1 MKEKEDKMSLD
12 NDIYHHIDVTVQMT
26 RKKKTFP
33 ERRGRVSKY
42 LNK

>member
-26 RKKKTFP
+26 RKKKHSQNEEDELANT
-33 ERRGRVSKY
+33 
-42 LNK
+42 